1 MFPLL
6 VSYGSKEREK
16 SYMVGVFVSTLLVS
30 SEVLV
35 KQPGF
40 SSFWLRIVD
49 VLCKFVSQGG
59 SLGETTTERMKN
71 LLLVMIVEKRFDA
84 MNAICS
90 QNILEATMTMLDSYC
105 PTIRKEL
112 ELALNPVAK
121 EKVEKEIVEGESV
134 QSEEVK
140 EERIDESEERTE
152 SQVVQLEEETE
163 LQTELSEVT
172 ESQPE
177 QVEETSTEA
186 NHNKEENQVIPTS
199 ETSISSVIPAEAEIV
214 GKVCENEDSVI
225 RVVDDH
231 TTETMEQPC
240 LQ

>member
-105 PTIRKEL
+105 PSIRKEL

-121 EKVEKEIVEGESV
+121 EKVEKKEVVEETSV

-140 EERIDESEERTE
+140 EEVLNESEERTE
-152 SQVVQLEEETE
+152 LQTAQPEEATE
-163 LQTELSEVT
+163 LQPEQSEMA
-172 ESQPE
+172 ESQQE
-177 QVEETSTEA
+177 KSEEVPTEA
-186 NHNKEENQVIPTS
+186 NHEESEVIPAS
-199 ETSISSVIPAEAEIV
+199 ETSVSSVIPVEAEV
-214 GKVCENEDSVI
+214 MEKVCENEDSVI
-225 RVVDDH
+225 RVVDDN
-231 TTETMEQPC
+231 TAETIEQPC
-240 LQ
+240 IQ

>member
-186 NHNKEENQVIPTS
+186 NHNKEESQVIPTS

-214 GKVCENEDSVI
+214 EKVCENEDSVI